1 MKNLISAF
9 LLLLSS
15 GLYAQQSDH
24 ASVNVYKDARVDL
37 LLKKQADVN
46 DVSTRNSTRRR
57 TAPGYRLLVIST
69 NSKQEAI
76 AARTKIYSSFP
87 ELKPYM
93 WHQSPYYKVKV
104 GNFTSR
110 QDAQAYQKKLAP
122 YFPGGVF
129 LMNDVVEVNPEATAS
144 SDSL

>member
-1 MKNLISAF
+1 MKNLIPAF

-15 GLYAQQSDH
+15 ALHAQSDH
-24 ASVNVYKDARVDL
+24 ASVNVYKDARIDL

-46 DVSTRNSTRRR
+46 DVSTRNATRRR
-57 TAPGYRLLVIST
+57 TASGYRLLVIST

-110 QDAQAYQKKLAP
+110 QEAQAYQKRLAP

-129 LMNDVVEVNPEATAS
+129 LMNDVVEVNPDAS
-144 SDSL
+144 TPSDSM

>member
-1 MKNLISAF
+1 MKFLIPAV
-9 LLLLSS
+9 LLLVAT
-15 GLYAQQSDH
+15 GLHAQSDNG
-24 ASVNVYKDARVDL
+24 SVTVHKDPRADL

-46 DVSTRNSTRRR
+46 DASTRNSTKRR
-57 TAPGYRLLVIST
+57 TASGYRLLVIST

-93 WHQSPYYKVKV
+93 WHQSPYYKVKA

-110 QDAQAYQKKLAP
+110 KEAQAYQKKLAP
-122 YFPGGVF
+122 YFPAGVF
-129 LMNDVVEVNPEATAS
+129 LINDVVEVNPEDNNS
-144 SDSL
+144 SED